1 MSEQEKPTKYILL
14 KVSDRSAFLIGQL
27 LEETE
32 NGVVVHFPVVM
43 AIGLDENDELNV
55 TASKWF
61 PFAVDDVVQIP
72 KETLVAVAT
81 PKQNV
86 IDYYHRFMAE
96 TPEVQDDS
104 LENAVLGRS
113 VVPQARESEWMP
125 SSALH

>member
-1 MSEQEKPTKYILL
+1 MSEQEKPKYILL

-32 NGVVVHFPVVM
+32 NEVVVHFPVVM
-43 AIGLDENDELNV
+43 AIGLDDNDELNV

-61 PFAVDDVVQIP
+61 PFCVDDVVQIP
-72 KETLVAVAT
+72 KETIVAVAS

-86 IDYYHRFMAE
+86 IDHYQRFMAE

-113 VVPQARESEWMP
+113 VVPAARESEWMP

>member
-1 MSEQEKPTKYILL
+1 MSEQEKPKYILL

-32 NGVVVHFPVVM
+32 NEVVVHFPVVM
-43 AIGLDENDELNV
+43 AIGLDDNDELNV

-61 PFAVDDVVQIP
+61 PFCVDDVVQIP
-72 KETLVAVAT
+72 KETIVAVAS

-86 IDYYHRFMAE
+86 IDHYQRFMAE
-96 TPEVQDDS
+96 TPEVQDDT
-104 LENAVLGRS
+104 LENEVLGRS
-113 VVPQARESEWMP
+113 VVPVARESEWMP